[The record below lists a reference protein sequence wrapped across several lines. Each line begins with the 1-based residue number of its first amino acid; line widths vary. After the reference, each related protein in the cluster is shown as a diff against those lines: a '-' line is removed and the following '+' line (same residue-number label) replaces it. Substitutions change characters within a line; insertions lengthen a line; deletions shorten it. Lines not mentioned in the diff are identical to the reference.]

1 MSFNSLSTTLA
12 NPVFRRPTAIPFF
25 LPRYKVGGLSSSD
38 VSMPNPR
45 NEDDDAAKETLMERR
60 GKGRKEFLFFPS
72 LLFNFLVWEFDDD
85 CIRIKKEL
93 IIIHHAFVEEL
104 LNIVDSGN

>member
-1 MSFNSLSTTLA
+1 
-12 NPVFRRPTAIPFF
+12 
-25 LPRYKVGGLSSSD
+25 
-38 VSMPNPR
+38 MPNPR